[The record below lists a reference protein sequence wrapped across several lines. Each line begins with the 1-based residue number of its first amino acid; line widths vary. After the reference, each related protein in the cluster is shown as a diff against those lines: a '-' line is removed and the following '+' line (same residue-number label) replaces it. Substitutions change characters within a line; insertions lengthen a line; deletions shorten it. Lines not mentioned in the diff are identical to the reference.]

1 MGRALR
7 AAYRAAFARLPA
19 SVATVA
25 VVPLSSGGNGVD
37 AELSARLGVEAARD
51 ALRARAA
58 RAPLRRVVFVSN
70 REPVVAACEAAI
82 GRAARRFAAR
92 ALEPRRALLP
102 LDAMLPRQTLR
113 LVGRASARAPRP
125 RDGDDAHPVDPAI
138 ARAIAARARGGGKLG
153 VVGRGMRGA
162 RRRTS
167 LAGGAVKARVT
178 VAEAGD
184 AASGEGTVVD
194 IVAGRRVRLV
204 GEQWWPEG
212 GPRESFEDPRGFL
225 TAEGFLPRFGVAE
238 RDELFVAAFEESD
251 DENDDDARDSSDD
264 DGDDASDDGG
274 GRAAARRAHP
284 LDVVQARLVA
294 ELLDEWEAKVRA
306 FGFERFEGQLDLV
319 KRALG
324 ARPPPERPFAFALW
338 ACALVN
344 PLPVLGVAPEL
355 RPEVLAARTATEA
368 LRAVL
373 LGVRHSIEHVE
384 SGGDIARAQAR
395 GRRARGDVARAAA
408 DAPAD

>member
-1 MGRALR
+1 MR
-7 AAYRAAFARLPA
+7 
-19 SVATVA
+19 V
-25 VVPLSSGGNGVD
+25 GG
-37 AELSARLGVEAARD
+37 
-51 ALRARAA
+51 
-58 RAPLRRVVFVSN
+58 
-70 REPVVAACEAAI
+70 
-82 GRAARRFAAR
+82 
-92 ALEPRRALLP
+92 
-102 LDAMLPRQTLR
+102 
-113 LVGRASARAPRP
+113 
-125 RDGDDAHPVDPAI
+125 
-138 ARAIAARARGGGKLG
+138 
-153 VVGRGMRGA
+153 
-162 RRRTS
+162 
-167 LAGGAVKARVT
+167 
-178 VAEAGD
+178 
-184 AASGEGTVVD
+184 
-194 IVAGRRVRLV
+194 
-204 GEQWWPEG
+204 
-212 GPRESFEDPRGFL
+212 
-225 TAEGFLPRFGVAE
+225 
-238 RDELFVAAFEESD
+238 
-251 DENDDDARDSSDD
+251 D

-395 GRRARGDVARAAA
+395 GRRARGDVARASA